1 MQVSILKPKFKLLN
15 QEESTNI
22 IQDKYLVKNHES
34 KLNSVVLNGRTYKT
48 NFSSKQLSKIY
59 KSPTPNPNKKIV
71 IGIIS
76 LGGGLVGDLTKNVL
90 ELNGNVDSNS
100 GTLNN
105 GDVQR
110 YWNWQGITSSNW
122 PTVIVK
128 CIGGSK
134 NTPSSNPYS
143 INYGPTIQNTIDIET
158 VGTWCSSSN
167 VTIIMYLTENNNIYE
182 ALNYAI
188 NSNVIVGTNMY
199 KPSVIS
205 LSWGAPESMFS
216 KNYANNINTLLS
228 NAVHKNIN
236 ICVASGDLY
245 SKNGLSS
252 NCVDFPS
259 SSPWVTA
266 CGGTSLIC
274 PGNTYTNLTTETV
287 WNNSNNG
294 GGTCG
299 GKSIYFSKPSYQSNV
314 MSNITTRC
322 VPDISLNSDP
332 YTGLVYYINGKF
344 IEHIGGTGIVASAMA
359 GVIASLNINTFI
371 NPILYSL
378 DSNSFYDITKGN
390 NIGYK
395 ANPGYDLCTGLGS
408 LNGAIFTSSIKT
420 SNTVPSNT
428 VPSNTVPSNTV
439 PSENIYTP
447 YMILKNPSPN
457 VPLNSYFTS
466 VELARIYECPPPPN
480 TSNTIGVISLGGGLY
495 GNLDPT
501 TGILTN
507 GDLQAY
513 WSAQG
518 IPSSNHPRVIVKI
531 VDTATNSP
539 LPNDPATGENT
550 LDIQT
555 IGSWY
560 PSSKLTIIMYLA
572 QNSNFY
578 GAMDCAIN
586 SNVVIGANTYTK
598 PSVISISWGTPEVY
612 VGSNY
617 ANMFNTLLAKAAN
630 NGINITVATGDY
642 GSTSGIVGGSN
653 IADFPS
659 SSPNVIACGGTRLV
673 CPNNIYDSSTTE
685 TVWNNL
691 TRNKGATGG
700 GISRLFRKGAYQ
712 SKITQSANFRC
723 APDISLNADPET
735 GIQYIVNGKNVIY
748 GGTSTVSPAMAAV
761 ISILN
766 INYFLN
772 TKLYTLN
779 RNCFHD
785 IINGNNGG
793 YTADTGYDLCSGL
806 GSLSGSNFVAA
817 LTSVST
823 TSITISSPMDTRVI
837 KLKGTLQ
844 LTGTVNPTN
853 ARNKNINW
861 SSSNR
866 NVISV
871 SKSGLCTGKRIGSAI
886 ITASQGNI
894 KATINLT
901 VKLKVSIKNISIE
914 QNTPCMLRLNGDSSE
929 YTLKNHDES
938 MIDCQYVDDS
948 WKLTGKKPGEVAL
961 EIEYI
966 DTNSHGILYVNIV

>member
-1 MQVSILKPKFKLLN
+1 MQGPVLKPKFKLIKSDN
-15 QEESTNI
+15 PVKI
-22 IQDKYLVKNHES
+22 IDNKYSIKKHES
-34 KLNSVVLNGRTYKT
+34 KLNSVIINGRTYPT

-59 KSPTPNPNKKIV
+59 NSPVPNPNKKIV
-71 IGIIS
+71 IGVIS
-76 LGGGLVGDLTKNVL
+76 LGGGLVGKLTTNVL
-90 ELNGNVDSNS
+90 HANESVDSNS
-100 GTLNN
+100 GTLTN
-105 GDVQR
+105 GDVQN
-110 YWNWQGITSSNW
+110 YWNWQGIVSSNW
-122 PTVIVK
+122 PTVIIKSVD
-128 CIGGSK
+128 GTK

-143 INYGPTIQNTIDIET
+143 ANYSATIENTLDVET
-158 VGTWCSSSN
+158 VGSWCSSSN
-167 VTIIMYLTENNNIYE
+167 VTIILYLAKNNNFY
-182 ALNYAI
+182 AAMNYAI
-188 NSNVIVGTNMY
+188 NSNVKVGTNTY

-205 LSWGAPESMFS
+205 VSWGAQEPMFS
-216 KNYANNINTLLS
+216 QNYANQFNILLS
-228 NAVHKNIN
+228 NAAYKGIN
-236 ICVASGDLY
+236 ICVASGDSY
-245 SKNGLSS
+245 STDGLTS
-252 NCVDFPS
+252 NSVDFPS
-259 SSPWVTA
+259 CSPWVTA

-274 PGNTYTNLTTETV
+274 PGNTYTSLTLETV
-287 WNNSNNG
+287 WNNPNNAGGTG
-294 GGTCG
+294 GGT
-299 GKSIYFSKPSYQSNV
+299 SIYFSKPSYQSNV
-314 MSNITTRC
+314 MSNITKRC

-332 YTGLVYYINGKF
+332 YTGIVYYINGKF
-344 IEHIGGTGIVASAMA
+344 MENIGGTSTAAPAMA
-359 GVIASLNINTFI
+359 GVIASLNISSFI

-378 DSNSFYDITKGN
+378 NSNCFHDITKGN
-390 NIGYK
+390 NIGYSATK
-395 ANPGYDLCTGLGS
+395 GYDLCTGLGS
-408 LNGAIFTSSIKT
+408 LNGTIFTSSI
-420 SNTVPSNT
+420 NTLNIVNHSEVST
-428 VPSNTVPSNTV
+428 V
-439 PSENIYTP
+439 SEDIYTP

-457 VPLNSYFTS
+457 VPLNNYFTC

-495 GNLDPT
+495 GTLNPN

-513 WSAQG
+513 WTAQG

-578 GAMDCAIN
+578 GAMDYAIN
-586 SNVVIGANTYTK
+586 SNVVIGGNTYSK
-598 PSVISISWGTPEVY
+598 PSVISISWGAPEIY
-612 VGSNY
+612 VSSNY
-617 ANMFNTLLAKAAN
+617 ANIFNTLLAKAAN

-642 GSTSGIVGGSN
+642 GSTSGILGGSN

-673 CPNNIYDSSTTE
+673 CPNNVYDSSTVE
-685 TVWNNL
+685 TVWNNAPR
-691 TRNKGATGG
+691 TNGATGG

-735 GIQYIVNGKNVIY
+735 GIQYIVNGKTVIY

-772 TKLYTLN
+772 TKLYTLK

-793 YTADTGYDLCSGL
+793 YTAGTGYDLCSGL

-817 LTSVST
+817 INPVPT
-823 TSITISSPMDTRVI
+823 TGITITSPMGTRVI
-837 KLKGTLQ
+837 KLKGKLQ
-844 LTGTVNPTN
+844 LTATVNPTN
-853 ARNKNINW
+853 ANNKNVNW
-861 SSSNR
+861 SSSNKNIIR
-866 NVISV
+866 V
-871 SKSGLCTGKRIGSAI
+871 SSTGLCTANRFGSAN

-894 KATINLT
+894 KTNISLSVT
-901 VKLKVSIKNISIE
+901 LKLSIKNITIE
-914 QNTPCMLRLNGDSSE
+914 QNIPCMLKLSDDLSE
-929 YTLKNHDES
+929 YTIKNQDES
-938 MIDCQYVDDS
+938 MIDCQYVDNA
-948 WKLTGKKPGEVAL
+948 WKLTGKMPGEVSL

-966 DTNSHGILYVNIV
+966 NSNTHGILNVKIV

>member
-1 MQVSILKPKFKLLN
+1 MQRTILKPKFKLLKS
-15 QEESTNI
+15 EESTNI
-22 IQDKYLVKNHES
+22 IQNKYLLKNHES
-34 KLNSVVLNGRTYKT
+34 KLNSVIVDGRTYNT

-76 LGGGLVGDLTKNVL
+76 LGGGLVGNLTSNVL
-90 ELNGNVDSNS
+90 EENGNVDSNS

-105 GDVQR
+105 GDVQK
-110 YWNWQGITSSNW
+110 YWNWQGITASNW

-128 CIGGSK
+128 CIDGSK

-143 INYGPTIQNTIDIET
+143 MNYDPTIENTLDVET
-158 VGTWCSSSN
+158 VGSWCSSSN
-167 VTIIMYLTENNNIYE
+167 ATIIMYIAQNNNFYG
-182 ALNYAI
+182 ALNHAV
-188 NSNVIVGTNMY
+188 NSNVIVGKNIY

-205 LSWGAPESMFS
+205 ISWGAAEPLFS
-216 KNYANNINTLLS
+216 QNYANKINTLLS
-228 NAVHKNIN
+228 NAASKAIN
-236 ICVASGDLY
+236 ICVASGNLY

-259 SSPWVTA
+259 CSPWVTA
-266 CGGTSLIC
+266 CGGTSLKC
-274 PGNTYTNLTTETV
+274 PGNIYTNLTIETV
-287 WNNSNNG
+287 WNNLNNEGGTG
-294 GGTCG
+294 GGR
-299 GKSIYFSKPSYQSNV
+299 SIYFSKPSYQSNV
-314 MSNITTRC
+314 MSSITTRC

-332 YTGLVYYINGKF
+332 YTGVVYYINGKF
-344 IEHIGGTGIVASAMA
+344 MEHIGGTGIVAPAMA
-359 GVIASLNINTFI
+359 GVIASLNVNTFI

-378 DSNSFYDITKGN
+378 DSKSFYDITKGN

-395 ANPGYDLCTGLGS
+395 ANSGYNLCTGLGS
-408 LNGAIFTSSIKT
+408 LNGAIFTSSITTSITSSITT
-420 SNTVPSNT
+420 SNV
-428 VPSNTVPSNTV
+428 V
-439 PSENIYTP
+439 PSEGIYTP
-447 YMILKNPSPN
+447 YMICKNPSIN
-457 VPLNSYFTS
+457 IPLNSYFTS

-495 GNLDPT
+495 GTLDPN
-501 TGILTN
+501 TGILTD

-531 VDTATNSP
+531 VDTASNSP

-586 SNVVIGANTYTK
+586 SNVVIGTNTYTK
-598 PSVISISWGTPEVY
+598 PSVISISWGSPEVF
-612 VGSNY
+612 VGSDY
-617 ANMFNTLLAKAAN
+617 ANTFNNLLAKAAN
-630 NGINITVATGDY
+630 NGINITVATGDN
-642 GSTSGIVGGSN
+642 GSTSGILGGSN

-673 CPNNIYDSSTTE
+673 CPNKIYDSTTVE

-691 TRNKGATGG
+691 SRNNGATGG
-700 GISRLFRKGAYQ
+700 GISKLFRKGTYQ
-712 SKITQSANFRC
+712 NKVTQSANFRC

-735 GIQYIVNGKNVIY
+735 GIQYIVNGKTVIY
-748 GGTSTVSPAMAAV
+748 GGTSTVSPAIAAV

-779 RNCFHD
+779 RKCFHD
-785 IINGNNGG
+785 IISGNNGG
-793 YTADTGYDLCSGL
+793 YVSGLGYDLCSGL
-806 GSLSGSNFVAA
+806 GSLSGSNFAA
-817 LTSVST
+817 AINPVST
-823 TSITISSPMDTRVI
+823 TKITISSPMGTRSI
-837 KLKGTLQ
+837 KLKEKLQ
-844 LTGTVNPTN
+844 LTAIVNPTDATN
-853 ARNKNINW
+853 QNVKW
-861 SSSNR
+861 SSSNKNII
-866 NVISV
+866 NVSQT
-871 SKSGLCTGKRIGSAI
+871 GLCIARRIGSAN

-894 KATINLT
+894 KATITLS
-901 VKLKVSIKNISIE
+901 VKLKLAIKNITIE
-914 QNTPCMLRLNGDSSE
+914 QNTPCILRLNGDLSE
-929 YTLKNHDES
+929 YILKNNDES
-938 MIDCQYVDDS
+938 MIDCQYVDNV
-948 WKLTGKKPGEVAL
+948 WKLNGKKPGEVAI

-966 DTNSHGILYVNIV
+966 DNNTHGILYVNIV